1 MKGRVYLLRR
11 REKRAGRRGKKKRAG
26 ATESDPK
33 DRVLETHQI
42 YDLRIQIDDSTC
54 TFLGNAQVPE
64 NWVWWTRSVRGNRR
78 VRIGLE
84 ARDWSLS

>member
-42 YDLRIQIDDSTC
+42 YDLRIQMTTRRAPFWETPKFQKTGS
-54 TFLGNAQVPE
+54 GGPE
-64 NWVWWTRSVRGNRR
+64 VCVGLVELESNWKHVTG
-78 VRIGLE
+78 
-84 ARDWSLS
+84 A